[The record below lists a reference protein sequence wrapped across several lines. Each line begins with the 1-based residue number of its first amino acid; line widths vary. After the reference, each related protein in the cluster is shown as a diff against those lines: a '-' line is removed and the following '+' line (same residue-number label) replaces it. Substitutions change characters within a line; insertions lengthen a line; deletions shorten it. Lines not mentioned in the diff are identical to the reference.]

1 MKKKNSKSYSV
12 NNIENNP
19 LNSNNIL
26 ISKASLCPNNE
37 TMNTNKNHTKIKNDF
52 DKLDINEKV
61 KKASKINYLWYFHI
75 IEEGI
80 HSRFSYRSQDKV
92 VIHTTWDVIIIYSLV
107 GLKQIS

>member
-1 MKKKNSKSYSV
+1 MNNSKPYSV

-37 TMNTNKNHTKIKNDF
+37 TIDTNKNHTKIKNDF